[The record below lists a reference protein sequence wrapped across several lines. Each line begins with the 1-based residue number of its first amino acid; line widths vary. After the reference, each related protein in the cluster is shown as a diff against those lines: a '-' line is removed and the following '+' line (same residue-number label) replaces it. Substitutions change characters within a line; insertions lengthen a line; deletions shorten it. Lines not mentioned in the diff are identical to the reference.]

1 MDARGPPTDM
11 RRLVCCSRVG
21 MRRRLPPQIWKFFFF
36 CVTSVGGLTDT
47 NCFDFFVVPTNRNII
62 LLPNNLYVLFY
73 QLKTFRYLLYYFLRK
88 QVRFSSSLLFLFLFC
103 SMYHVSKVPFDAA
116 CNYFPR
122 CAHAI
127 NLYWR

>member
-1 MDARGPPTDM
+1 MPCTGRGVLLNCRSVNGVIDHGRT
-11 RRLVCCSRVG
+11 RAINGYATFGVLLESWYAEAAAATN
-21 MRRRLPPQIWKFFFF
+21 LEIFLLLF

-88 QVRFSSSLLFLFLFC
+88 Q
-103 SMYHVSKVPFDAA
+103 
-116 CNYFPR
+116 
-122 CAHAI
+122 
-127 NLYWR
+127 